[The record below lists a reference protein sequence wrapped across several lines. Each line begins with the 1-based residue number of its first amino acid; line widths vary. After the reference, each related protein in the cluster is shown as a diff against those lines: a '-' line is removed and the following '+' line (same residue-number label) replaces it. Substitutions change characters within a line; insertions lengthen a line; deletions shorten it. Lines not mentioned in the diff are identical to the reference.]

1 MQISN
6 LKLTNFRNYS
16 NISVSFSGGHNIIM
30 GNNAQGKTNLLESVY
45 LMSTGASPRTTKDS
59 ELINFGKTSANV
71 YLELSSKVGKKVIE
85 MELAIGE
92 KKKISLNFLPISK
105 MVELMGGVCSVYFA
119 PDQMKLVKSSPEHRR
134 RFLDIDLCQMSKSYF
149 YTLHKYNEILKQR
162 NALFKKQS
170 REYVIETV
178 GIWNEPLAKE
188 GAKIIFQR
196 KKFCEKVN
204 LYAVDIH
211 KFLTDT
217 EDIINYEYVSSGVG
231 DTIEEIEKTL
241 LSALERNFEKDYKL
255 GYTSVGPQR
264 DDVKISL
271 KNIDLRSFG
280 SQGQQRT
287 ATLTLMLA
295 EMEIFGEVLKEYPV
309 LLLDDVLGELDLSRQ
324 QRLLQY
330 TKKFQTLI
338 SCTHL
343 PANVDTS
350 EMKIMK
356 INNGR
361 LT

>member
-6 LKLTNFRNYS
+6 LKLTNYRNYS

-45 LMSTGASPRTTKDS
+45 LMSTGASPRTGKDS
-59 ELINFGKTSANV
+59 ELIYFGRERANV
-71 YLELSSKVGKKVIE
+71 YLEVASKVGKKVIE

-92 KKKISLNFLPISK
+92 KKKISLNYLPISK

-162 NALFKKQS
+162 NALLKKAS
-170 REYVIETV
+170 RQYAIETLP
-178 GIWNEPLAKE
+178 IWNESLAKE

-196 KKFCEKVN
+196 MKFCEKVN
-204 LYAVDIH
+204 YFAVEIH
-211 KFLTDT
+211 KFLTGND
-217 EDIINYEYVSSGVG
+217 DIINYEYVSLGVG
-231 DTIEEIEKTL
+231 ETIEEIEASL
-241 LSALERNFEKDYKL
+241 LTALDKNFEKDFKL
-255 GYTSVGPQR
+255 QYTSVGPQR

-287 ATLTLMLA
+287 ATLALMLS
-295 EMEIFGEVLKEYPV
+295 EMEIFGEVLGEYPV

-324 QRLLQY
+324 EKLLKY

-338 SCTHL
+338 TCTHL
-343 PANVDTS
+343 PQGADLGGG
-350 EMKIMK
+350 KIIK
-356 INNGR
+356 VLNGR
-361 LT
+361 IV

>member
-1 MQISN
+1 MRISN
-6 LKLTNFRNYS
+6 LKLTNFRNY
-16 NISVSFSGGHNIIM
+16 NNFSVNFGGGHNIIL

-45 LMSTGASPRTTKDS
+45 LLSTGVSPRTVKDT
-59 ELINFGKTSANV
+59 EMIQFEKTFANV
-71 YLELSSKVGKKVIE
+71 HLELYSRVGKKIIQ
-85 MELAIGE
+85 MELAHGE
-92 KKKISLNFLPISK
+92 KKRISLNYLPITK
-105 MVELMGGVCSVYFA
+105 MVELMGGICSVYFA
-119 PDQMKLVKSSPEHRR
+119 PDQMKLVKSAPEHRR

-170 REYVIETV
+170 REYALETV
-178 GIWNEPLAKE
+178 GIWNEALAKE

-196 KKFCEKVN
+196 RKFCEKVN

-211 KFLTDT
+211 KFLTDSD
-217 EDIINYEYVSSGVG
+217 DIIKYEYVSSGVG
-231 DTIEEIEKTL
+231 DTIEEIESTL
-241 LSALERNFEKDYKL
+241 FSALERNFEKDFKL

-271 KNIDLRSFG
+271 GNIDLRSFG

-295 EMEIFGEVLKEYPV
+295 EMEIFGEVLGEYPV

-330 TKKFQTLI
+330 TKKFQTII

-343 PANVDTS
+343 PSNVDTGD
-350 EMKIMK
+350 MKIFK
-356 INNGR
+356 ILNGR
-361 LT
+361 LV

>member
-1 MQISN
+1 MRISN

-16 NISVSFSGGHNIIM
+16 NISVSFKSGHNIIM

-59 ELINFGKTSANV
+59 ELIFFGRNHANI
-71 YLELSSKVGKKVIE
+71 YLELSSRVGKKIIE

-92 KKKISLNFLPISK
+92 KKRISLNYLPISK

-162 NALFKKQS
+162 NALLKKAS
-170 REYVIETV
+170 LKYATETLP
-178 GIWNEPLAKE
+178 IWNESLAKE

-204 LYAVDIH
+204 HYAVDIH
-211 KFLTDT
+211 KFLTGE
-217 EDIINYEYVSSGVG
+217 EDIIKYEYVSSGTG
-231 DTIEEIEKTL
+231 DTLEEIEKNL
-241 LSALERNFEKDYKL
+241 IIALEKNFEKDFKL
-255 GYTSVGPQR
+255 QYTSVGPQR
-264 DDVKISL
+264 DDVKITL

-287 ATLTLMLA
+287 ATLALMLS
-295 EMEIFGEVLKEYPV
+295 EMEIFGEVMGEYPV

-324 QRLLQY
+324 SKLLQY

-343 PANVDTS
+343 PQGVDTS
-350 EMKIMK
+350 DMQVIKVL
-356 INNGR
+356 NGR
-361 LT
+361 IV